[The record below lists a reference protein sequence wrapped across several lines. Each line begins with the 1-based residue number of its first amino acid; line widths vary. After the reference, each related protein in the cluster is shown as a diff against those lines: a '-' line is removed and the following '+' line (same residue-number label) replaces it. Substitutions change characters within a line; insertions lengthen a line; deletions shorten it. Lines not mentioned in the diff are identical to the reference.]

1 MCFVV
6 ETSFFSKGEAYSV
19 LFIYLKKKEVLKKL
33 FKCIIIKLELNIYIL
48 NYNYT
53 NIVISVCHR
62 ISVQTTFIV
71 WICI

>member
-19 LFIYLKKKEVLKKL
+19 LFIYKKKEVLKKL
-33 FKCIIIKLELNIYIL
+33 FKCIIIILELNIYIL

-53 NIVISVCHR
+53 NSVISVCNR